1 MRAVEM
7 HCMLGV
13 MAMAWV
19 NTLHLAFWPGC
30 PCVLMTRL
38 SCNVHVTIVARD
50 IHTCNVCI
58 DTGVIHYLHLRGLV
72 AATSQLF
79 RDKAA
84 PLFDALVLQTIRI
97 LATANSTSKATR
109 AS

>member
-1 MRAVEM
+1 MLAVEM

-30 PCVLMTRL
+30 PCVLVTRL

-50 IHTCNVCI
+50 IHVMYALI
-58 DTGVIHYLHLRGLV
+58 
-72 AATSQLF
+72 Q
-79 RDKAA
+79 A
-84 PLFDALVLQTIRI
+84 PYIIYT
-97 LATANSTSKATR
+97 
-109 AS
+109 